1 MKQLYS
7 LLLLL
12 FIPVFA
18 YCQDARISNVTIEEG
33 GINVRV
39 FYENHQ
45 GISILKTSHEID
57 QNNISI
63 DICFQQ
69 GDTQAF
75 VHETVDIFVPFQGDL
90 DSFVVNL
97 KAFSVDHEITDCN
110 DAILADEDT
119 YYASLEALFEKS
131 WYLKTINGSITST
144 NDTFEF
150 NLVND
155 RQIRFSVNTED
166 GCVVTFRKFVTFLSN
181 NLFRVDTDLMY
192 PLEDIGETLP
202 IDCENDDYN
211 KLLNAFEDDK
221 IFEMHIIEEL
231 NGSQSLILLD
241 DLSQPITFSD
251 NQAIDHNIDRDI
263 SEFIWYLESINDADI
278 DSAPST
284 TFYVDINQETFSYAG
299 SGICSC
305 SYIGGILTDST
316 FSGVIGNCLFGTCT
330 DPNQD
335 LLNTFLFP
343 TDIDNQT
350 TAFSYEIETPLSI
363 HPESK
368 LIITNSNGEIAR
380 FTNKYPAV
388 SQQHIELENNNW
400 YLRSLSELEDLDNLM
415 DYSDALQVE
424 FSADNYISVDLSCS
438 SGFGRYINTDYNSFY
453 IYEFT
458 LTLSTQCP
466 FYGPE
471 HPISRIGVSLDD
483 FWDYGTYTFDIEND
497 AEGKTLTITKDDGS
511 TATYVRPKNNIDQ
524 LVQNKWY
531 PIQIEE
537 ELPPENYNGYI
548 DFSIND
554 GSFQLNTFLGQECGE
569 CRTELQNMTT
579 STFEHF
585 QSNTSCEDLG
595 TSCHAY
601 DSILFY
607 LFDTSLLSNDNLINY
622 EYSII
627 NDQEF
632 STLNITNKLEEIV
645 GVFTN
650 NPNRLSIS
658 SFNITKTPYIYPT
671 VINGNSNIQFNDA
684 VTSSSIIEVYD
695 IVGRLINTSSKENF
709 SPNVKALNSGVYF
722 ISIIQ
727 NGAFLKTEKIII
739 Q

>member
-1 MKQLYS
+1 MKQLYT

-12 FIPVFA
+12 
-18 YCQDARISNVTIEEG
+18 ISILGYSQTVTITNTTIEEG
-33 GINVRV
+33 GVNIAITYFNT
-39 FYENHQ
+39 Q
-45 GISILKTSHEID
+45 GISILDQSYQID
-57 QNNISI
+57 ENNITI
-63 DICFQQ
+63 DICFQEEN
-69 GDTQAF
+69 TFAF
-75 VHETVDIFVPFQGDL
+75 VERTVNVLVPFQGDL
-90 DSFVVNL
+90 NNFTVNV
-97 KAFSVDHEITDCN
+97 KAFYLTYEEVSNCDNAVLI
-110 DAILADEDT
+110 DEDT
-119 YYASLEALFEKS
+119 YYASLDALFDKS
-131 WYLKTINGSITST
+131 
-144 NDTFEF
+144 
-150 NLVND
+150 
-155 RQIRFSVNTED
+155 
-166 GCVVTFRKFVTFLSN
+166 
-181 NLFRVDTDLMY
+181 
-192 PLEDIGETLP
+192 
-202 IDCENDDYN
+202 
-211 KLLNAFEDDK
+211 
-221 IFEMHIIEEL
+221 
-231 NGSQSLILLD
+231 
-241 DLSQPITFSD
+241 
-251 NQAIDHNIDRDI
+251 
-263 SEFIWYLESINDADI
+263 
-278 DSAPST
+278 
-284 TFYVDINQETFSYAG
+284 
-299 SGICSC
+299 
-305 SYIGGILTDST
+305 
-316 FSGVIGNCLFGTCT
+316 
-330 DPNQD
+330 
-335 LLNTFLFP
+335 
-343 TDIDNQT
+343 
-350 TAFSYEIETPLSI
+350 
-363 HPESK
+363 
-368 LIITNSNGEIAR
+368 
-380 FTNKYPAV
+380 
-388 SQQHIELENNNW
+388 W
-400 YLRSLSELEDLDNLM
+400 YLRSLSELEDLGNLM

-424 FSADNYISVDLSCS
+424 FSADNYISVDSTCN
-438 SGFGRYINTDYNSFY
+438 SGGGEFQYVDSNSFFVSAVN
-453 IYEFT
+453 FT
-458 LTLSTQCP
+458 LRSCLLP
-466 FYGPE
+466 DEIDPDG
-471 HPISRIGVSLDD
+471 RIEGGLTY
-483 FWDYGTYTFDIEND
+483 FWNSGTYTFDIEDNT
-497 AEGKTLTITKDDGS
+497 EERILIITKDDGS

-524 LVQNKWY
+524 LVENKWY
-531 PIQIEE
+531 PIHIEE

-727 NGAFLKTEKIII
+727 NGALLKTEKIIL